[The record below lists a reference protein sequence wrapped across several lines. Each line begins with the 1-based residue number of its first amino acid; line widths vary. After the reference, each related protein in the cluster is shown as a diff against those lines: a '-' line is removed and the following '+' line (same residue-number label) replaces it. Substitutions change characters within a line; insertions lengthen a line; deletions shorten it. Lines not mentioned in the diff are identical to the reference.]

1 MEISHV
7 VSDFVLAAVAFFVF
21 FKYLR
26 KLDTLSTILWES
38 FVLSVAIAAVL
49 GGIRYAGYSQ
59 VGEISAFFQ
68 KIAATVGALGLLTA
82 SYQLVSGKKL
92 SSLFGFIVIGF
103 GFILLAVTEV
113 MDFTTIRNN
122 VALVC
127 LPLVALLGIWAL
139 VKGKTLVGLMLI
151 TGVIFAAAAV
161 FSPQYLA
168 NAADGIDAYHYLLA
182 TAVLCFGLA
191 ASQQP
196 KFEEVQIAAQ

>member
-1 MEISHV
+1 MELSHV
-7 VSDFVLAAVAFFVF
+7 ISDFVLAAVAFFVF

-59 VGEISAFFQ
+59 AGEISAFFQ

-92 SSLFGFIVIGF
+92 SSLFGYVVIGI
-103 GFILLAVTEV
+103 GFILLAITEF

-122 VALVC
+122 IALIC
-127 LPLVALLGIWAL
+127 LPLVAILGVWAL
-139 VKGKTLVGLMLI
+139 VKGKLTVGLLLI
-151 TGVIFAAAAV
+151 AAVAFAAAAV
-161 FSPQYLA
+161 FTPQYLT

-191 ASQQP
+191 ASHQP